1 MDRKARP
8 RTMLACSRRVRGRKM
23 RERICYSV
31 RGCMGWTAPARQSRA
46 SESLDRRPQSIMTN
60 VVLSWMDRYLKGIE
74 NGVERE
80 KPVRYFVMGANQW
93 RDSDVW
99 PPPGRR
105 TQFFLAP
112 AGKWRASRQP
122 GCETCWRRES
132 FSEFVSDPANPVVN
146 EYESSG
152 AHDYRKLAERADVLT
167 FDSPVME
174 KDMEVT
180 GPIYGA
186 HVCVVRVSRPGLV
199 GTPSGCL
206 SGWDGIEL
214 DESRAGRFAS
224 QLSRSGSWTSVAGA
238 RAKSMNSTLLSLIT
252 SNVFLKGH
260 RVRVQI
266 SGSFY
271 PNFSRNLQS
280 GKSEVDSAEMK
291 KSWDPGVS
299 RR

>member
-1 MDRKARP
+1 
-8 RTMLACSRRVRGRKM
+8 
-23 RERICYSV
+23 
-31 RGCMGWTAPARQSRA
+31 
-46 SESLDRRPQSIMTN
+46 
-60 VVLSWMDRYLKGIE
+60 
-74 NGVERE
+74 
-80 KPVRYFVMGANQW
+80 
-93 RDSDVW
+93 VW

-112 AGKWRASRQP
+112 APSGERVGKLAAKP
-122 GCETCWRRES
+122 AGGAES

-180 GPIYGA
+180 GPIHA
-186 HVCVVRVSRPGLV
+186 HMFVSCECRDLDLWVLLEDVSPDGTALNLMSPGLDV
-199 GTPSGCL
+199 LRASYRDLARGRQWLEPGKVY
-206 SGWDGIEL
+206 EL
-214 DESRAGRFAS
+214 D
-224 QLSRSGSWTSVAGA
+224 LT
-238 RAKSMNSTLLSLIT
+238 NLIT
-252 SNVFLKGH
+252 SNVFLKRH

-291 KSWDPGVS
+291 KAGIRVYHDTEHPSQILLPVI
-299 RR
+299 RRAN